1 VKHNLGVNPV
11 FWTAERDKSDSH
23 CFCVPCSG
31 PGVPGTQ
38 DCGSKKTACIIITH
52 KVNNVKKNFMQAL
65 LVILAIIQEI

>member
-1 VKHNLGVNPV
+1 
-11 FWTAERDKSDSH
+11 
-23 CFCVPCSG
+23 
-31 PGVPGTQ
+31 VPGTQ